1 MVKATY
7 RDEILAEHSNPVM
20 VEGNYYFPPES
31 VNKSLLASSDTSTEC
46 AWKGTASYY
55 SAQIHG
61 NNVKDIAWYYA
72 DPKTKASHIKDHVA
86 FYKNKVTIE

>member
-1 MVKATY
+1 TY

-20 VEGNYYFPPES
+20 S
-31 VNKSLLASSDTSTEC
+31 VNNSLLASSDTR
-46 AWKGTASYY
+46 TASYY

-61 NNVKDIAWYYA
+61 DNVKDIAWYYV